1 LFTTFLTVVLPLFNY
16 LKIKMKTSVWFWIGI
31 TTAVLL
37 ITTVL
42 ATLDFSF
49 STIFFLTVTGQILLV
64 YMVYRV
70 LTDNYTT
77 DKDFND
83 FYQDFPRNQ

>member
-1 LFTTFLTVVLPLFNY
+1 
-16 LKIKMKTSVWFWIGI
+16 MKTSVWFWIGI

-83 FYQDFPRNQ
+83 FYEDFPRNQ